1 MNYRT
6 VTLRYTVILQ
16 VRLYAMYDG
25 SKKVLLIAGIPFFV
39 VSATAA
45 AELTFYAIGAQ
56 GIVSRHLLVKY
67 DIVKSKRRA

>member
-1 MNYRT
+1 
-6 VTLRYTVILQ
+6 
-16 VRLYAMYDG
+16 MYE
-25 SKKVLLIAGIPFFV
+25 VLLIAGVPFFV

-67 DIVKSKRRA
+67 DVVKSKRRA